1 MSARRARS
9 NTADNVELKRPKSG
23 QPRKFDDKIAMMK
36 QREAE
41 DARAYAESMKII
53 TQVRRKRGI
62 ATPLKQMFVC
72 ERMRVSH

>member
-9 NTADNVELKRPKSG
+9 NTADNAELKRPKSG

-53 TQVRRKRGI
+53 TQVRRKRGDSYAI
-62 ATPLKQMFVC
+62 EANVC
-72 ERMRVSH
+72 M

>member
-9 NTADNVELKRPKSG
+9 NTADNAELKRPKSG

-53 TQVRRKRGI
+53 TQVSRKWGV
-62 ATPLKQMFVC
+62 AASPEQVFVC
-72 ERMRVSH
+72 LSERE

>member
-1 MSARRARS
+1 MLIFAALSSEMSARRARS
-9 NTADNVELKRPKSG
+9 NTADNADLKRPKSG

-53 TQVRRKRGI
+53 TQVGRDGGD
-62 ATPLKQMFVC
+62 
-72 ERMRVSH
+72 S